1 MENNKSP
8 LHIMVVEPRGSGG
21 MIHYAYQ
28 LCTGLS
34 NTGAKVT
41 LVTSDEY
48 EMENFSHNFTVRK
61 QMKLWSPTETS
72 QTESAFGW
80 VGRVA
85 NKSYR
90 AARRVFRGVRLIV
103 EWIRLTNYLIQAKP
117 DIIQFGKIEFPFEA
131 IFLAILKRNDLI
143 LSQVC
148 HEFELREQ
156 GNNPLITISN
166 KIYRWVYESF
176 SILFFHGESNRQR
189 FLELFKAPA
198 ENLHLIEHGNE
209 GLFLS
214 ARSKATSPEQMRARY
229 GIDANAPAVLFF
241 GNLTPSKGLPDLL
254 KAFSIVHKKENS
266 ARLVVV
272 GKPSKFIDMD
282 SLKRLV
288 KECDISQSTIF
299 DAQYLPME
307 DVGPLMEMATVVVYP
322 YLNSTQS
329 GALQVAYTFGKP
341 VIATNVGGL
350 PEAVEDGKSGFIV
363 PPSAPDKLASA
374 ILRLIE
380 NPKLALEIGAYAKN
394 LSETRFSWDAIAKNI
409 IAIYSGAVKKS
420 GQIKG

>member
-1 MENNKSP
+1 
-8 LHIMVVEPRGSGG
+8 MVVEPRGSGG

-28 LCTGLS
+28 LCAALA

-41 LVTSDEY
+41 LVTTQEY
-48 EMENFSHNFTVRK
+48 EMDRFPHNFEVRK

-72 QTESAFGW
+72 PTGSAFGW
-80 VGRVA
+80 AGRVA
-85 NKSYR
+85 QKSFR
-90 AARRVFRGVRLIV
+90 AIRRVGRGIRLII
-103 EWIRLTNYLIQAKP
+103 EWIRLTGYLIQAKP

-131 IFLAILKRNDLI
+131 IFLAILKRNGLV

-156 GNNPLITISN
+156 GNNPLVTISN
-166 KIYRWVYESF
+166 KMYRWVYESF

-189 FLELFKAPA
+189 FLELFKAPP
-198 ENLHLIEHGNE
+198 ERLHLIEHGNE
-209 GLFLS
+209 GLFLLV
-214 ARSKATSPEQMRARY
+214 RSQTTTPGQMRQRY
-229 GIDANAPAVLFF
+229 GIEASAPVILFF

-254 KAFSIVHKKENS
+254 KAFSIVHKKENR

-282 SLKRLV
+282 ALKKLV
-288 KECDISQSTIF
+288 VDLDLSQAVIF
-299 DAQYLPME
+299 DAQYLPIE

-363 PPSAPDKLASA
+363 PPAAAEELSAA
-374 ILRLIE
+374 ILKLIE
-380 NPKLALEIGAYAKN
+380 NPKLADELGAYARH
-394 LSETRFSWDAIAKNI
+394 LSETRFSWDTIAKNI
-409 IAIYSGAVKKS
+409 VAIYSSALGK
-420 GQIKG
+420 

>member
-1 MENNKSP
+1 MENNNKNTP

-28 LCTGLS
+28 LCTALS

-41 LVTSDEY
+41 LVTTHEY
-48 EMENFSHNFTVRK
+48 EMENFPHNFAVRK
-61 QMKLWSPTETS
+61 QMELWSPTETS
-72 QTESAFGW
+72 QTESTFGRM
-80 VGRVA
+80 GSIA
-85 NKSYR
+85 GKLYR
-90 AARRVFRGVRLIV
+90 ALRRVGRGVRLVI
-103 EWIRLTNYLIQAKP
+103 EWVHLSNYLIQEKP
-117 DIIQFGKIEFPFEA
+117 DIIG
-131 IFLAILKRNDLI
+131 LA
-143 LSQVC
+143 LSQIC

-166 KIYRWVYESF
+166 KMYRWVYKSF

-189 FLELFKAPA
+189 FLELFDASP

-209 GLFLS
+209 QLFLS
-214 ARSKATSPEQMRARY
+214 VRSKTTSSKQMRERY
-229 GIDANAPAVLFF
+229 GIDSDAPVVLFF

-254 KAFSIVHKKENS
+254 KAFAIVHKREDRAK
-266 ARLVVV
+266 LIVV
-272 GKPSKFIDMD
+272 GKPSKFLDMTA
-282 SLKRLV
+282 LKKLV
-288 KECDISQSTIF
+288 RELDISKSAIF

-307 DVGPLMEMATVVVYP
+307 AVGPLMEMAMVVIYP

-363 PPSAPDKLASA
+363 PPSAPGELSNA
-374 ILRLIE
+374 IMKLIE
-380 NPKLALEIGAYAKN
+380 NPELAQEMGTYGRS
-394 LSETRFSWDAIAKNI
+394 LSETRFSWDTIAKNI
-409 IAIYSGAVKKS
+409 VAIYSEAVKK
-420 GQIKG
+420 

>member
-1 MENNKSP
+1 
-8 LHIMVVEPRGSGG
+8 
-21 MIHYAYQ
+21 
-28 LCTGLS
+28 
-34 NTGAKVT
+34 
-41 LVTSDEY
+41 
-48 EMENFSHNFTVRK
+48 
-61 QMKLWSPTETS
+61 MKLWSPTETS

-214 ARSKATSPEQMRARY
+214 ARSKTTSPEQMRARY

-307 DVGPLMEMATVVVYP
+307 EVGPLMEMATVVVYP

-350 PEAVEDGKSGFIV
+350 PEVVEDGKSGFIV
-363 PPSAPDKLASA
+363 PPSAPEQLSNAMMK
-374 ILRLIE
+374 LIE
-380 NPKLALEIGAYAKN
+380 NPDLAKEIGLYGMH
-394 LSETRFSWDAIAKNI
+394 LSETRFSWDSIAKNI
-409 IAIYSGAVKKS
+409 VAIYWDAVKN
-420 GQIKG
+420 